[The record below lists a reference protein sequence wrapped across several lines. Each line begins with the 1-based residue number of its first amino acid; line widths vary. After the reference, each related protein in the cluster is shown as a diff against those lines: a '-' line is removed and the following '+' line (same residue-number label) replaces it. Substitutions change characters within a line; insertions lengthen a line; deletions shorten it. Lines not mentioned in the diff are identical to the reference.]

1 MHIHLVRIKHF
12 NATNTKLD
20 RVKLTLV
27 SGNKKSATLGYNY
40 EAPSH
45 GILDDD
51 ILAFAGLTSGTVNG
65 FVQDRDGD
73 IFAVV
78 MGE

>member
-1 MHIHLVRIKHF
+1 MYMHLVGLRHF
-12 NATNTKLD
+12 SATNTKGG

-27 SGNKKSATLGYNY
+27 SGNKKSATLCYNY

-45 GILDDD
+45 GIADDD
-51 ILAFAGLTSGTVNG
+51 LLAFAGLTSGTVDG

-73 IFAVV
+73 MFAVV